1 MINKN
6 YLIGGT
12 IFALVILAMSMFFYS
27 YRPQE
32 QEPVQQQEEETIVPF
47 YQNILLLVKYNK
59 TMCPDLMV
67 NHSNINFPEGELV
80 EIQQVKNI
88 SQEVNYAELGQYDTN
103 NQEIMPLVQW
113 VNANDC
119 EPEAILISNTD
130 FISLLLDLGVPVD
143 REDNTTSL
151 D

>member
-27 YRPQE
+27 YRSQE